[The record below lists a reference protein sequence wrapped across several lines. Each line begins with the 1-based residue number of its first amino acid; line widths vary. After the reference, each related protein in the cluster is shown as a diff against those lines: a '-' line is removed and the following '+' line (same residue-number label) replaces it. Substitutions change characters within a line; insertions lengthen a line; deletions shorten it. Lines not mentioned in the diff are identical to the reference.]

1 MRHHNTKR
9 KFGREK
15 NQRNALINSLALN
28 LIVREKIKTTE
39 PKAKELRPFIEKIIT
54 RAKKNDVAS
63 RRLVISKLSNRKKEV
78 KKVFDKIA
86 PKYMDKNG
94 GYTRILKTGT
104 RLGDNAEMCMVE
116 LVDYNE
122 NLLAAKSEKAGKS
135 TRRKR
140 ATKKKTDVEPAAV
153 KEVVTSKEEINV
165 VEDVKEE
172 VINDNNVIETT
183 EPEVENNKE

>member
-54 RAKKNDVAS
+54 RAKKNDLAS

-86 PKYMDKNG
+86 PKYKDING
-94 GYTRILKTGT
+94 GYTRILK
-104 RLGDNAEMCMVE
+104 LGARKSDG
-116 LVDYNE
+116 
-122 NLLAAKSEKAGKS
+122 AKMA
-135 TRRKR
+135 
-140 ATKKKTDVEPAAV
+140 
-153 KEVVTSKEEINV
+153 I
-165 VEDVKEE
+165 
-172 VINDNNVIETT
+172 IEFI
-183 EPEVENNKE
+183 

>member
-54 RAKKNDVAS
+54 RAKKNDLAS
-63 RRLVISKLSNRKKEV
+63 RRLVISKLSNRSKEV

-86 PKYMDKNG
+86 PKYQDISG
-94 GYTRILKTGT
+94 GYTRIIK
-104 RLGDNAEMCMVE
+104 LGARKSDG
-116 LVDYNE
+116 
-122 NLLAAKSEKAGKS
+122 AKMA
-135 TRRKR
+135 
-140 ATKKKTDVEPAAV
+140 
-153 KEVVTSKEEINV
+153 I
-165 VEDVKEE
+165 
-172 VINDNNVIETT
+172 IEFI
-183 EPEVENNKE
+183 